1 MLQPC
6 IVAAYEEMCRHAGLS
21 GDAARRQVGAT
32 GYLDDV
38 TLIQHP
44 EVVVAGLRV
53 FRHEARARG
62 WEVSMDKTVVG
73 CGYYMQAGE
82 RADYVQ
88 RVRTVFGGVLTRRTL
103 PPTPRC
109 RRPADRMPTRVVMK
123 VSVSRSRLD
132 YHGVAAEPWGGT

>member
-38 TLIQHP
+38 TLIQRP

-53 FRHEARARG
+53 FQHEASKA
-62 WEVSMDKTVVG
+62 K
-73 CGYYMQAGE
+73 AGK
-82 RADYVQ
+82 RRRRRRHSHTNSQ
-88 RVRTVFGGVLTRRTL
+88 LLPRV
-103 PPTPRC
+103 
-109 RRPADRMPTRVVMK
+109 
-123 VSVSRSRLD
+123 
-132 YHGVAAEPWGGT
+132 